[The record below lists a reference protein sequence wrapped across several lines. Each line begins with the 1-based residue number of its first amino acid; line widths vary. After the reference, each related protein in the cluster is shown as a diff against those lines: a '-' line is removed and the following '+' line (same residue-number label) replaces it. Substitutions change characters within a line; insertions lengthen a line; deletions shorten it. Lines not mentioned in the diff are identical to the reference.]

1 MRSIITAS
9 RKHSGTGNLL
19 VSSAPLFSHYSH
31 ICCDLHANDIKPNQ
45 NAPYERFPK
54 DNREDK
60 VGEFRSYMK

>member
-19 VSSAPLFSHYSH
+19 VSSAALFSHYSH
-31 ICCDLHANDIKPNQ
+31 ICCDLHANGIEPNQ

-60 VGEFRSYMK
+60 VDEFCSYM